1 MLFLRAFPFS
11 FAILWR
17 YLLVLPILIVALF
30 VVAFIAVI
38 FAFLVGFVAPFL
50 MVMMIFAFALAS
62 GVIPVMVG
70 MRVGLQAREI
80 RPRNS
85 FAGLMLP
92 AIGYGFF
99 EALCVMIIV
108 AACVALFVLLTP
120 LGMLDLMALSSAEDV
135 VIFGNLYATS
145 PVLTIACI
153 VVGGGMAVALRTAL
167 LVPFA
172 GASVGIDADGRS
184 HTPFYGF
191 GDGFF
196 TMLALVVIS
205 YIGTAMAVPIV
216 ILLIAPFGIADR
228 LVEAAAGLELQIQE
242 AAAST
247 VQATSTGRLS
257 GTAGFEAVNTGPAA
271 AAVDNSIGIAE
282 YYAAFGTDGLIVVGL
297 SLALFLWF
305 FSLQCAGAVLV
316 FLQRFQT
323 VIVKKQERNA
333 EREAELANS
342 VEEKTQVQ
350 TDMMEL
356 VRSRMQ
362 NRHD

>member
-30 VVAFIAVI
+30 VFGFIAVI
-38 FAFLVGFVAPFL
+38 FALLVGFVAPFL
-50 MVMMIFAFALAS
+50 MVLFIFAFALAS

-85 FAGLMLP
+85 YAGLMLP

-108 AACVALFVLLTP
+108 AAGVSLFVLLTP
-120 LGMLDLMALSSAEDV
+120 LSMTDLMALSSAEDV
-135 VIFGNLYATS
+135 VIFSNLYAAS
-145 PVLTIACI
+145 PVLTLACLI
-153 VVGGGMAVALRTAL
+153 IGGGLAVALRTAL

-172 GASVGIDADGRS
+172 GASVGLDADGRT

-191 GDGFF
+191 GNGFF
-196 TMLALVVIS
+196 TMFALVIVS
-205 YIGTAMAVPIV
+205 YVGTTMAVPIV
-216 ILLIAPFGIADR
+216 TWVVEPFGITDR
-228 LVEAAAGLELQIQE
+228 LMETAMGLQQQ
-242 AAAST
+242 AQQAST
-247 VQATSTGRLS
+247 ATRDASLANS
-257 GTAGFEAVNTGPAA
+257 VLVPNNAAPVESMGFFDYV
-271 AAVDNSIGIAE
+271 
-282 YYAAFGTDGLIVVGL
+282 AAFGTDGLIVAGACL
-297 SLALFLWF
+297 ILFLWF

-316 FLQRFQT
+316 FMQGVQKVT
-323 VIVKKQERNA
+323 VRKEERNA
-333 EREAELANS
+333 EREADL
-342 VEEKTQVQ
+342 EEQPIEE
-350 TDMMEL
+350 TDVMAL

-362 NRHD
+362 NRGE